1 MSAPT
6 ASQKQDRK
14 VKTQDLMSNIM
25 TGGEI
30 SKKREAELEEA
41 ANRGRGIQFVE
52 TTGTVKGVKRIDPA
66 TGKKMT
72 VTKTGATAADY
83 TGKIISSAPTGG
95 ELIGDASRA
104 VFGGKADDSYL
115 REGISTAPGKK
126 TTDYRQY
133 LPETK
138 KEKGIVPSFIE
149 KGGAVGSIVKGLVK
163 KPKEK
168 KITAQSILAKKRQGY
183 KDDPYSVPSLLLG
196 GSKQKLGDS

>member
-6 ASQKQDRK
+6 AAQKQDRK
-14 VKTQDLMSNIM
+14 AKTQELMSNIM

-30 SKKREAELEEA
+30 SKKREKELEEA

-52 TTGTVKGVKRIDPA
+52 TTGTVKGLKRIDPV

-104 VFGGKADDSYL
+104 LFGGKADDSYL
-115 REGISTAPGKK
+115 REDKSAPGKK
-126 TTDYRQY
+126 TTDYIQY

-138 KEKGIVPSFIE
+138 KVKGIVPSFIE

-168 KITAQSILAKKRQGY
+168 KITAQSILAKQRQGF

-196 GSKQKLGDS
+196 GSKQNLGDS